1 MWEYQNKKA
10 DEPKHNS
17 FFDAKR
23 ADKTIKLCT
32 KCDKCWEIDIAS
44 TTSYMKRVKKIYYVY
59 YKDFPSYGKPVEVCP
74 KCKNQ

>member
-1 MWEYQNKKA
+1 MIKYKQMKSEKQNMWR
-10 DEPKHNS
+10 S
-17 FFDAKR
+17 DAKR